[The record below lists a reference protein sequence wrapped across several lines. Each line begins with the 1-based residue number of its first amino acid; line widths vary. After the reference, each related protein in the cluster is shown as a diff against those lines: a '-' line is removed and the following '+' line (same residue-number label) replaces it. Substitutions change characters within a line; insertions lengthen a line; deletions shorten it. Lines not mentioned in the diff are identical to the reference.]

1 LTPYSPGLPGLLSLD
16 LHTSA
21 MSEPAIKPPV
31 PSSTPPPPAHG
42 IRPDK
47 ETFLAEENPFEAMME
62 RFDHAA
68 HLLNLDP
75 GLYKVLRNPE
85 KQIIVSIPVL
95 RDSGEVEVYTGY
107 RVLYNTS
114 RGPAKG
120 GIRFDL
126 NVTLEE
132 VKALAAWMTWKCAL
146 VNIPFGG
153 SKGGVVCDPTTMSMG
168 ELERVT
174 RRYTS
179 SIIETLGPDSDVPA
193 PDVNTNERV
202 MAWIMDTYSMHH
214 RHTVTSVVTGK
225 PVEMG
230 GSLGRREA
238 TGRGCMIVT
247 RETLAKL
254 GMSLKG
260 ARVAVQGFGN
270 VGSVAAELMAREG
283 GIIVAVSD
291 KSGGVYNRQGL
302 DIPDVLQWVREKRQI
317 AGYPKGEQISKEAV
331 LTVDC
336 DVVVPA
342 ATENVITRKNAPQ
355 IKAKIICEGA
365 NGPTT
370 AAADEILEKKG
381 IFVIP
386 DILANAGGVTVSYF
400 EWVQDRGG
408 YFWDEDTVNRR
419 LESIMTRSFH
429 EVMGLVEKHKA
440 STRIACYMLAVDRVA
455 KMHRLRGMYA

>member
-1 LTPYSPGLPGLLSLD
+1 MTDTAASASGL
-16 LHTSA
+16 
-21 MSEPAIKPPV
+21 
-31 PSSTPPPPAHG
+31 

-47 ETFLAEENPFEAMME
+47 DRFLSEDNPFEAMMQ

-68 HLLNLDP
+68 QLLSLDP

-85 KQIIVSIPVL
+85 KQIIVSIPVV
-95 RDSGEVEVYTGY
+95 RDNGEVEVYTGY

-132 VKALAAWMTWKCAL
+132 VKALAAWMTWKCAV

-153 SKGGVVCDPTTMSMG
+153 AKGGVVCDPSMMSMA

-179 SIIETLGPDSDVPA
+179 GIIETLGPDSDVPA

-202 MAWIMDTYSMHH
+202 MAWIMDTYSMHK
-214 RHTVTSVVTGK
+214 RHTVTAVVTGK

-238 TGRGCMIVT
+238 TGRGCMFVT
-247 RETLAKL
+247 REALAKIGL
-254 GMSLKG
+254 PMQQ

-270 VGSVAAELMAREG
+270 VGSLAADFLANEG
-283 GIIVAVSD
+283 ATIVAVSD
-291 KSGGVYNRQGL
+291 KSGGLVNPKGL
-302 DIPDVLQWVREKRQI
+302 DVPDLLAWAREHRHL
-317 AGYPKGEQISKEAV
+317 AGYPRAEKISNEEL
-331 LTVDC
+331 LTMDC
-336 DVVVPA
+336 DVLLPA
-342 ATENVITRKNAPQ
+342 ALENVITSKNARK
-355 IKAKIICEGA
+355 IKAKVICEGA

-370 AAADEILEKKG
+370 AGADKILEEKG
-381 IFVIP
+381 VFVIP

-408 YFWDEDTVNRR
+408 YFWDEETVNKR
-419 LESIMTRSFH
+419 LEAIVTRSFR
-429 EVMGLVEKHKA
+429 EVVGLSERHKVN
-440 STRIACYMLAVDRVA
+440 TRIAAYMLAIDRVA
-455 KMHRLRGMYA
+455 TMHRLRGMYA